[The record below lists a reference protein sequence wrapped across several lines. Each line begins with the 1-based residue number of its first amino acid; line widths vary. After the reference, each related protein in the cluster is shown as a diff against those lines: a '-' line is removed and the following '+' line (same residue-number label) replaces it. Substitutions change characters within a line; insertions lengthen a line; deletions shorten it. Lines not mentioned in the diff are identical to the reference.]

1 MREYD
6 DEVSERNYKLI
17 RFRNS
22 DGEMRWY
29 WPKMKEDTEES
40 RTIKDVF
47 IPIMLKKMR
56 AEGPT
61 VDQKVLKKKNA
72 KSKKKNVMVLVDCE
86 SFMFKLKNPKS
97 QKGLVTQQL
106 QVLKKGEVM
115 EVGLEF
121 RNPDEDKKHL
131 PGSYH
136 FENAQGRII
145 IFHADIDSFILVRR
159 SCDYELYDRE
169 KAPPHYLM
177 KFYGFEHVSNLA
189 LLTVKEDTEQSKKI
203 KDVFCPIMLNKRRK
217 AASVNQRFSKREMQ
231 RARRRSAVLLFRTLQ
246 NKAFFI
252 DLLFQQFNQSLL
264 FISSSSEQHSQHR
277 STLAMSTSSEP
288 KEFYLEI
295 TPNNFEEITP
305 ENMKFRVKNVK
316 DEIVMVLVD
325 CESFM
330 FRIKD
335 PKFRDVLITQ
345 KFEYLKKGDEIEV
358 ELEFR
363 NPDEDKKHLPGM
375 YSPENA
381 EGKMTISHA
390 QTNRTII
397 VKNDTHCYDDKIYDP
412 KEASPSDLIK
422 FYEHQEVS
430 RQFSLKMKEDTE
442 ESRKIKAIFIP
453 IMLEN
458 MRAKGPTVDQKVL
471 EKKNAKSKKKKCC
484 TIL

>member
-1 MREYD
+1 
-6 DEVSERNYKLI
+6 
-17 RFRNS
+17 
-22 DGEMRWY
+22 
-29 WPKMKEDTEES
+29 
-40 RTIKDVF
+40 
-47 IPIMLKKMR
+47 
-56 AEGPT
+56 
-61 VDQKVLKKKNA
+61 
-72 KSKKKNVMVLVDCE
+72 
-86 SFMFKLKNPKS
+86 
-97 QKGLVTQQL
+97 
-106 QVLKKGEVM
+106 
-115 EVGLEF
+115 
-121 RNPDEDKKHL
+121 
-131 PGSYH
+131 
-136 FENAQGRII
+136 
-145 IFHADIDSFILVRR
+145 
-159 SCDYELYDRE
+159 
-169 KAPPHYLM
+169 
-177 KFYGFEHVSNLA
+177 
-189 LLTVKEDTEQSKKI
+189 
-203 KDVFCPIMLNKRRK
+203 
-217 AASVNQRFSKREMQ
+217 
-231 RARRRSAVLLFRTLQ
+231 
-246 NKAFFI
+246 
-252 DLLFQQFNQSLL
+252 
-264 FISSSSEQHSQHR
+264 
-277 STLAMSTSSEP
+277 MSTSSKPE
-288 KEFYLEI
+288 EFYLEI
-295 TPNNFEEITP
+295 TPNNFEETTP

-335 PKFRDVLITQ
+335 PKSRDVLITQ

-430 RQFSLKMKEDTE
+430 RQFLLKMKEDTE